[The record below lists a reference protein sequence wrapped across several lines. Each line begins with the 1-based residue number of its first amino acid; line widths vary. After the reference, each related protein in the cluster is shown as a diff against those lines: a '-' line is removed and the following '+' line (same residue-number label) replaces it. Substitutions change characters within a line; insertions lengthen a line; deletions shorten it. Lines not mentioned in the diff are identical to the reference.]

1 MSTKLIT
8 RISSKEQLND
18 SDIVD
23 YFSRW
28 LDDENGKTFIV
39 LAGKMI
45 WTICSLPFPPPL
57 TIPG

>member
-1 MSTKLIT
+1 M

-45 WTICSLPFPPPL
+45 WTICALPFPPPL
-57 TIPG
+57 TLPG